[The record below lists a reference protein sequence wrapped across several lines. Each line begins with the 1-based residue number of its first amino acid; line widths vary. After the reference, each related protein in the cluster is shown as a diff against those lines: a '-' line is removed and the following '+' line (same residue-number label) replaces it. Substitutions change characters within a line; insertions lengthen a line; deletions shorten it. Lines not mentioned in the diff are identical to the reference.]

1 MKEQKIGTSI
11 GNVRFCCSFC
21 IAHSSPGN
29 ERLERCDWRPR
40 IDSTAARV
48 AIALLAEV
56 QLLLEQ
62 LPSQLV
68 SLSFAGN

>member
-1 MKEQKIGTSI
+1 MREQKIGTSI
-11 GNVRFCCSFC
+11 GNVRFCCSFS

-40 IDSTAARV
+40 IDSTAKRG
-48 AIALLAEV
+48 AIALLADM
-56 QLLLEQ
+56 QFMLEQ